1 MANALKPKFDNFNEW
16 LASKLADALATM
28 LMFFGVTFLTL
39 SILFFQTPR
48 TPLEWVQYI
57 IQTFFQGVALPV
69 LAFVAKIEGDR
80 QRKLLQETHDTVM
93 AEMKEIKEMMAEMGR
108 IAIEEKKIEAELEK
122 LRPNG
127 LGTSKR

>member
-1 MANALKPKFDNFNEW
+1 MKQNFNNFNEW

-28 LMFFGVTFLTL
+28 VMFFGVSFLTL

-69 LAFVAKIEGDR
+69 LAFVAKIEGNR
-80 QRKLLQETHDTVM
+80 QQKLLQETHDTVM
-93 AEMKEIKEMMAEMGR
+93 GEMKEIKEMMAELGR
-108 IAIEEKKIEAELEK
+108 IEVEEKKIENELEK
-122 LRPNG
+122 IRPKDSGNA
-127 LGTSKR
+127 

>member
-1 MANALKPKFDNFNEW
+1 MTQKFDEW

-28 LMFFGVTFLTL
+28 VMFFGVTFLTL

-57 IQTFFQGVALPV
+57 IQTLFQGVALPV
-69 LAFVAKIEGDR
+69 LAFVAKIEGER

-93 AEMKEIKEMMAEMGR
+93 QEMKEIK
-108 IAIEEKKIEAELEK
+108 
-122 LRPNG
+122 
-127 LGTSKR
+127 